1 MMKPIKFCYTY
12 DQYIWDVFS
21 LYLNIINL
29 FLSLL
34 QLLREAG
41 R

>member
-1 MMKPIKFCYTY
+1 MTKPIKFCYTY
-12 DQYIWDVFS
+12 DQYIWDVVS
-21 LYLNIINL
+21 LYLDVINF

-41 R
+41 S